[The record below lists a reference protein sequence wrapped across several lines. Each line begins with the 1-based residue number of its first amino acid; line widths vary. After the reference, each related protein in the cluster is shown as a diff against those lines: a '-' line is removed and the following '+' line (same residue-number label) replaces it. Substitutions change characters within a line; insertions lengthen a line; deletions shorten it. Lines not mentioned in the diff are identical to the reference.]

1 MKALFDFDTGR
12 KKAVLVSELLSDA
25 RNFFSVEDNT
35 QKFKRRFAVGYRPQ
49 SRIYAI
55 SPQGRYD
62 AGLTNEIKSHLKSLC
77 PHIQFE
83 YTDKFLLHTKAPT
96 LDGDR
101 ISVLKYPLRDYQE
114 ECVQHA
120 LVNGSGVI
128 LLPTSAGKTL
138 VMATIVASV
147 QEQIASNFKTLILV
161 PDIQLVEQSYS
172 DLLEYGIEPFKVTKW
187 TGNDIPDTNAS
198 IIISNSQILLSEKQ
212 DTSILQNI
220 QMLIIDEVHK
230 LKHSNKISKLV
241 AKIPARIRYGLTGTM
256 PDSNIDKWHIIGQ
269 MGDILYR
276 KKSIDLR
283 EDKYITS
290 VKVAVLKI
298 EYLDPPSFKI
308 DTFNPTFAYECELE
322 FLQKN
327 EFRNNTIKTIAQG
340 LKRNALILVDRIAH
354 GEVLLEYLKTI
365 QDKEVH
371 FICGAVEIEERERVR
386 SLMESNDNV
395 LCIAISK
402 IFSTGINIKNLH
414 YIIFASIG
422 KARIKIIQSIGRSL
436 RLHANKKQAVIFDI
450 GDNLRYGI
458 NHLEERLSLY
468 ESESIPYNIKNIKQT
483 P

>member
-1 MKALFDFDTGR
+1 MKAVFDFDVGR
-12 KKAVLVSELLSDA
+12 KKAVLESDLLSDA
-25 RNFFSVEDNT
+25 RNYFSVEDTT

-55 SPQGRYD
+55 TPQGRFD
-62 AGLTNEIKSHLKSLC
+62 SGLTNEIKTYLKSIC
-77 PHIQFE
+77 PHVVFE
-83 YTDKFLLHTKAPT
+83 YTDKFLLYTKSPS
-96 LDGDR
+96 LDENR
-101 ISVLKYPLRDYQE
+101 ISELKFPLRDYQK
-114 ECVQHA
+114 ECIQIA
-120 LVNGSGVI
+120 LKNGSGVI

-138 VMATIVASV
+138 VMATLVASV

-172 DLLEYGIEPFKVTKW
+172 DLLEYGIEPGKLTKW
-187 TGNDIPDTNAS
+187 TGSDEPDLQAC
-198 IIISNSQILLSEKQ
+198 IFIANSQILLSEKQ
-212 DTSILQNI
+212 DTSILQGM

-241 AKIPARIRYGLTGTM
+241 TKIPAKIKFGLTGTM

-269 MGDILYR
+269 LGDILYR

-283 EDKYITS
+283 EENYITN
-290 VKVAVLKI
+290 VKVAIIKI
-298 EYLDPPSFKI
+298 DYLDPPSFKI

-322 FLQKN
+322 YLQKN

-340 LKRNALILVDRIAH
+340 LKRNALILVDRIVH
-354 GEVLLEYLKTI
+354 GEVLLEYLKQI

-386 SLMESNDNV
+386 SLMENSDNV

-414 YIIFASIG
+414 YIVFASIG

-450 GDNLRYGI
+450 GDNLRYGN
-458 NHLEERLSLY
+458 NHLEERISLY

-483 P
+483 S